1 MYGYIKYFLHCLLV
15 WLKKQHQT
23 LYSHRVE
30 PSEKNKTTYSYQSY
44 TVDSRYLEVDGTT
57 EIIRL
62 TRSSTQ
68 RN

>member
-1 MYGYIKYFLHCLLV
+1 MLSIKILLKRT
-15 WLKKQHQT
+15 LKM
-23 LYSHRVE
+23 L
-30 PSEKNKTTYSYQSY
+30 NILY

>member
-1 MYGYIKYFLHCLLV
+1 MHIGLVQGGHHHHLNNMFLP
-15 WLKKQHQT
+15 Q
-23 LYSHRVE
+23 
-30 PSEKNKTTYSYQSY
+30 Y

>member
-1 MYGYIKYFLHCLLV
+1 MQFLPIYLPWFFFSRIFNSGNV
-15 WLKKQHQT
+15 D
-23 LYSHRVE
+23 
-30 PSEKNKTTYSYQSY
+30 